1 MKSEEILAKSLDE
14 ILLMGR
20 TDIVRNMLEQTKR
33 TFDQYDVYMNR
44 VRSYENKYAQIIHR
58 AYTGVNK

>member
-20 TDIVRNMLEQTKR
+20 TGRGKDNERWE
-33 TFDQYDVYMNR
+33 
-44 VRSYENKYAQIIHR
+44 
-58 AYTGVNK
+58 